1 MAGLVMYP
9 LLLAFSRN
17 ATDFYWTNILG
28 GLNYALLIGS
38 YANYLLE
45 EIPIQDRPAH
55 LAWYNVILNASIL
68 IGSLTG
74 PLLSRMVGLGMA
86 LILVGMLRF
95 LSGLAILKWG

>member
-1 MAGLVMYP
+1 MYP
-9 LLLAFSRN
+9 LLLALSRN
-17 ATDFYWTNILG
+17 SIDFYWTSILG

-55 LAWYNVILNASIL
+55 LAWYNVILNISIL

-74 PLLSRMVGLGMA
+74 PLFSNVFGLGYA
-86 LILVGMLRF
+86 LILIALLRF
-95 LSGLAILKWG
+95 LSGLTILKWG

>member
-1 MAGLVMYP
+1 M
-9 LLLAFSRN
+9 
-17 ATDFYWTNILG
+17 
-28 GLNYALLIGS
+28 NYGILIGS

-68 IGSLTG
+68 VGSLTG
-74 PLLSRMVGLGMA
+74 PLISNAFGLVAA
-86 LILVGMLRF
+86 LILIALLRF